1 MAHRYAVKVAPAAEE
16 DEPELAVEATPPEI
30 EVVKLAAP
38 DEASSR
44 AAARRLQHP
53 LEGPL
58 VRALDQ
64 QRTKALRRR
73 MEVLI
78 EAEEAKKRG
87 TRALP
92 ASKEKLAIRV
102 AQSMGRASE
111 EELSDLR
118 KSQALPMRPSHE

>member
-1 MAHRYAVKVAPAAEE
+1 MTLSIRPARKVSFVEQNGINRGEIPHR
-16 DEPELAVEATPPEI
+16 
-30 EVVKLAAP
+30 
-38 DEASSR
+38 
-44 AAARRLQHP
+44 HP